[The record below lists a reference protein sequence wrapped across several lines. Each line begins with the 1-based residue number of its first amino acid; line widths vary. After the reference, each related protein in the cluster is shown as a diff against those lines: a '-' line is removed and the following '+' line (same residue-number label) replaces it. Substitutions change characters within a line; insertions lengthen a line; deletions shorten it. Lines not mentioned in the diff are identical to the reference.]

1 MPHISEYMFSSGTH
15 YHLGQK
21 NCRWC
26 NKFILFSP
34 KIEIPIDNGE
44 SLLIPYCSRK
54 CLLDDPNSTI
64 YIESFKKQSASLK
77 AAYLKQENE
86 EKRTRKNEEVKK
98 PAAAEIDNEKFGFYT
113 IIGILFALWLFL
125 YFITKVLQ

>member
-1 MPHISEYMFSSGTH
+1 MPHISEYMFHSGTH
-15 YHLGQK
+15 YHTGQK

-26 NKFILFSP
+26 NEFILFSP
-34 KIEIPIDNGE
+34 KIKIPIDNGE

-98 PAAAEIDNEKFGFYT
+98 TAAAEINNENLVFNT
-113 IIGILFALWLFL
+113 IIFFALCLFL
-125 YFITKVLQ
+125 YFIAQWW